1 MNKME
6 TQKCDLCRGG
16 FCTLC
21 PQTKK
26 DWDLDRLFE
35 DLKCV
40 LILQDKYES
49 IDKVPKEAWKSAQR
63 GNKTLKP
70 KEKCWLCLLLQ
81 GYDVKQIESYLC
93 LTNIKGD
100 LSKSI
105 YKWTSFLASGKQ
117 IGDWARVPI
126 YLEHH
131 VNSAYTWNYRK
142 NTYPSVKNEEIGI
155 NIKLSKTD
163 KNSINHSI
171 IVEAFRLLKV
181 DIKEE
186 NIQIIG

>member
-1 MNKME
+1 MSFSIRVPSLI
-6 TQKCDLCRGG
+6 TPVYCIR
-16 FCTLC
+16 
-21 PQTKK
+21 QTEEP
-26 DWDLDRLFE
+26 LH
-35 DLKCV
+35 
-40 LILQDKYES
+40 
-49 IDKVPKEAWKSAQR
+49 
-63 GNKTLKP
+63 
-70 KEKCWLCLLLQ
+70 
-81 GYDVKQIESYLC
+81 

-142 NTYPSVKNEEIGI
+142 NTYSSVKNEEIGI

-181 DIKEE
+181 DI
-186 NIQIIG
+186 

>member
-1 MNKME
+1 MSQME

-16 FCTLC
+16 FCNIC

-26 DWDLDRLFE
+26 NWDLDRLFE

-40 LILQDKYES
+40 LILQDEYES

-63 GNKTLKP
+63 GNKTLKA

-81 GYDVKQIESYLC
+81 GYDVKQIESYLH
-93 LTNIKGD
+93 LNNIGGD

-105 YKWTSFLASGKQ
+105 YKRISFLASGKQ

-142 NTYPSVKNEEIGI
+142 NTYTSVTNEEIGI

-163 KNSINHSI
+163 ENPINRSR
-171 IVEAFRLLKV
+171 IVEVFRLLKI
-181 DIKEE
+181 DIREE
-186 NIQIIG
+186 DIEIIG